1 MEPKFVFWDE
11 INKPNRYDE
20 VIPDRKLGMVVL
32 GLYDRIKNNT
42 LGTFF
47 KHTDIEAI
55 YWEINPVKE
64 RKPHEHA
71 QNDIEWLKHY
81 FLSYDSVNQEYHL
94 RDFAHKF
101 GNLVYTL
108 LEGRFKPTQVE
119 QLCTT
124 LLKSLKTSIVDK
136 TFKSW
141 YTDIFEVN
149 HSKLRRQLDLL
160 DEKISELV
168 KDLGLQRL
176 DDEEVL
182 QMLRSVSERLD
193 QLIFEYGQ
201 LNAAYRDTRFIRGL
215 LTDYQFEAPD
225 EDLPELERAITFFVE
240 LRRLL
245 DAIRERLD
253 RIQPKI
259 QQLFGVFQQA
269 NFRARTEQF
278 IRYML
283 DNSVVTN
290 NKVVLPTQISSFTW
304 RIHKP
309 QIWYFDVNRELF
321 PAPPQPRIRRMIDE
335 TARQE
340 AFQVATESARRQD
353 KAQMW
358 LDQFHAELEKRGA
371 LALSDYFPRVFNN
384 DPQRFDIALRFCYL
398 VLRQYSGHTDWQLDI
413 QPPSQ
418 QLSYPDLL
426 LWNMQVYRKNSDLP
440 STMTP
445 NISSPS

>member
-1 MEPKFVFWDE
+1 MEFIFWDE

-20 VIPDRKLGMVVL
+20 VIPDRKLGMVIL
-32 GLYDRIKNNT
+32 GLYDRIKNNL

-47 KHTDIEAI
+47 KHADIEST
-55 YWEINPVKE
+55 YWELNPIKE

-81 FLSYDSVNQEYHL
+81 FLSYDSARQEYHL
-94 RDFAHKF
+94 RDYAYKF
-101 GNLVYTL
+101 GDLVYTL
-108 LEGRFKPTQVE
+108 LEARFKPTQVE
-119 QLCTT
+119 QLCNT
-124 LLKSLKTSIVDK
+124 LLKSLKSSIDDK

-149 HSKLRRQLDLL
+149 HSQLRRQLDLL

-201 LNAAYRDTRFIRGL
+201 LNAAYRDTRFIRNL
-215 LTDYQFEAPD
+215 LTDYQFDASN
-225 EDLPELERAITFFVE
+225 EDLSEVEHAITFFVD

-283 DNSVVTN
+283 DDSIVSN
-290 NKVVLPTQISSFTW
+290 NKVILPTQIPSFTW

-309 QIWYFDVNRELF
+309 QLWYFDVNRELF
-321 PAPPQPRIRRMIDE
+321 PTPPQPRVRRMVDE

-340 AFQVATESARRQD
+340 AFQIAAEPARRQD
-353 KAQMW
+353 EAQTW
-358 LDQFHAELEKRGA
+358 LDQFHTELEERGF
-371 LALSDYFPRVFNN
+371 LTLSDYFPRVFNN
-384 DPQRFDIALRFCYL
+384 DPQRLDVTLRFCYL

-413 QPPSQ
+413 KSPTHQFSFPNF
-418 QLSYPDLL
+418 L
-426 LWNMQVYRKNSDLP
+426 LWNMHIYRKNSDLL
-440 STMTP
+440 SMMTP
-445 NISSPS
+445 KTSSPS

>member
-1 MEPKFVFWDE
+1 MDFVFWDE

-42 LGTFF
+42 IGKFF
-47 KHTDIEAI
+47 KHADIEAI
-55 YWEINPVKE
+55 YWAINPVKE

-81 FLSYDSVNQEYHL
+81 FLSYDSVSQEYHL
-94 RDFAHKF
+94 RDYAYEF
-101 GNLVYTL
+101 GDLVYIL
-108 LEGRFKPTQVE
+108 LEARFKPTQVE

-124 LLKSLKTSIVDK
+124 LLKSLNANIGDK
-136 TFKSW
+136 TFKNW

-160 DEKISELV
+160 DDKISTLV

-182 QMLRSVSERLD
+182 EMLRSVSERLD

-201 LNAAYRDTRFIRGL
+201 LNAAYRDTRFIRNL
-215 LTDYQFEAPD
+215 LTDYQFDASD
-225 EDLPELERAITFFVE
+225 DLPEVEHAITFFVE

-278 IRYML
+278 IRFL
-283 DNSVVTN
+283 LENSMIN
-290 NKVVLPTQISSFTW
+290 NSKVVLPGQISPFIW
-304 RIHKP
+304 RIHKL
-309 QIWYFDVNRELF
+309 QLWYFDVNRELF
-321 PAPPQPRIRRMIDE
+321 PTPPQPRIRRIVDE

-340 AFQVATESARRQD
+340 AFQVAAEPARRQD
-353 KAQMW
+353 EAQMW
-358 LDQFHAELEKRGA
+358 LDQFHAELEESGV
-371 LALSDYFPRVFNN
+371 LALSDYLPRVFNN
-384 DPQRFDIALRFCYL
+384 DPQQFDVTLRFCYL
-398 VLRQYSGHTDWQLDI
+398 VLRQYSGHNDWQLDV
-413 QPPSQ
+413 QLPSQ
-418 QLSYPDLL
+418 QTFYPNLI
-426 LWNMQVYRKNSDLP
+426 LWNMHISRKNSDLP
-440 STMTP
+440 STTTP
-445 NISSPS
+445 KTSLPS